1 MSVKMLESAPT
12 VKYKRGDCFS
22 VLKAPRDDIS
32 KVAPFY
38 ASLPQGRPCMRLS
51 LPSPSLSKCSEG
63 LWGKLEWGRQKA
75 GIAFLHLQKPLQK
88 QAGTKGAEHL

>member
-12 VKYKRGDCFS
+12 VKYKRRGCFS

-32 KVAPFY
+32 KVAPFD
-38 ASLPQGRPCMRLS
+38 ASLPLASCMRLS
-51 LPSPSLSKCSEG
+51 LPSLSHSKCSEG

-75 GIAFLHLQKPLQK
+75 GIAFLHLPKPLQK